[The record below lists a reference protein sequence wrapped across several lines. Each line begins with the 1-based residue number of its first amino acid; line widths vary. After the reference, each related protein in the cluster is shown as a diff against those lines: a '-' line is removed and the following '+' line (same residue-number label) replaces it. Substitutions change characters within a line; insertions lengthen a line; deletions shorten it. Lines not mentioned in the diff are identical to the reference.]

1 VSFEQERLPEDA
13 FLDDTRGNRNAE
25 HTHSRRV
32 GWDMM
37 EKNSSPWAFILAFR
51 EQWFA
56 AMSGGVSVPFAA
68 LAAFTDDKWAQIIFG
83 VLAFTAVWF
92 AAYRI
97 WKVEHEK
104 SLALSELMK
113 PKLKFLKLNRD
124 PKDSGFEIEIQNTGG
139 EHLNNCLVKIENA
152 AVTKGSAISSAH
164 LPMTLL
170 TRGQADRGDSGSF
183 NLRPGEVKPIS
194 FIYQANMPSGWAA
207 LDYEG
212 GSRIFHNV
220 KQCTFTVVAFGPPTP
235 ARTNIIVE
243 LNEDRKLTAEIL
255 PNA

>member
-1 VSFEQERLPEDA
+1 ML
-13 FLDDTRGNRNAE
+13 
-25 HTHSRRV
+25 
-32 GWDMM
+32 
-37 EKNSSPWAFILAFR
+37 KNSSPWAFILAFR

-68 LAAFTDDKWAQIIFG
+68 LAALLDDKWAKIIFG

-104 SLALSELMK
+104 SLAFSELTK

-124 PKDSGFEIEIQNTGG
+124 PKDRGFEIEIQNAGG
-139 EHLNNCLVKIENA
+139 DHLNNCLVKIENA
-152 AVTKGSAISSAH
+152 AVTRGSAISSGH

-183 NLRPGEVKPIS
+183 DLRPGEIKSVC
-194 FIYQANMPSGWAA
+194 FIHQANMPSGWAA
-207 LDYEG
+207 LKYEG
-212 GSRIFHNV
+212 GSRIFHDV

-235 ARTNIIVE
+235 TRTNILVE
-243 LNEDRKLTAEIL
+243 LGEEGKLTADIL
-255 PNA
+255 PSA